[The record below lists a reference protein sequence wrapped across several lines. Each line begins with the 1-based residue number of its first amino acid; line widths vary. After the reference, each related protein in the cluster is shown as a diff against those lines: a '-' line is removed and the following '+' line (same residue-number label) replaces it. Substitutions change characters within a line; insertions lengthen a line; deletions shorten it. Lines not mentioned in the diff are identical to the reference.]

1 MIIRKI
7 LKEEFI
13 KLKELFPGNEE
24 LWIKYRGQRV
34 QQFENKEIDV
44 YVIEEDEKFIGELT
58 VNYISHDL
66 LTETIPNIRV
76 CFEAFRIDKR
86 HQGKGLGQKLIRY
99 TINDLAK
106 KGYFEF
112 TIGVE
117 DNNEIAKHIY
127 YKLGFTEEIDKGYG
141 NEFDPSDYTLWLK
154 KIDRILP
161 ALYKLIN
168 KLELGNIE
176 QEICRVSGG
185 LLNRMYKVITSSGV
199 YAVKH
204 LNPEV
209 MKRPNAIN
217 NHIFAEKIAN
227 IAKTK
232 GIQCVSANIYNGSS
246 LQGIDNNY
254 FLIFDWFEGK
264 SITDKEITLEKV
276 KKVAKQLANLHQMNF
291 NNIPNSSDLGK
302 TSIEVD
308 WNYYFE
314 KIDDTEIKEL
324 LAKNINHLIELDKKS
339 TIASLKISNNK
350 VISHRDLDLPNIL
363 WDNNENP
370 VLIDWESS
378 GLVNPC
384 EELLET
390 AWDWSGGQ
398 DYFDKEK
405 FDCFIQTYKLNG
417 GDIENLKDAILAN
430 FKNKAGW
437 LEYNMRR
444 VCKIECLDEE
454 EQKLGKKEVI
464 RVINEI
470 IKFYDIMKN
479 IRVEDYE

>member
-24 LWIKYRGQRV
+24 LWIKYRGQRL

-66 LTETIPNIRV
+66 LAETIPNIRV
-76 CFEAFRIDKR
+76 YFEAFRIDKKY
-86 HQGKGLGQKLIRY
+86 QGKGLGQKLIRY

-106 KGYFEF
+106 KGYVEF

-117 DNNEIAKHIY
+117 DGNEIAKHIY
-127 YKLGFTEEIDKGYG
+127 FKYGFIELIDYGKGD
-141 NEFDPSDYTLWLK
+141 EFDPSEYTLYLK
-154 KIDRILP
+154 KIDRIMP
-161 ALYKLIN
+161 ILYKLIN

-185 LLNRMYKVITSSGV
+185 LLNRMYKVISSSGV

-227 IAKTK
+227 IAKIN
-232 GIQCVSANIYNGSS
+232 GIQCIAANVYNGYS
-246 LQGIDNNY
+246 LQEIDNNY

-264 SITDKEITLEKV
+264 SITDKEITLDKV
-276 KKVAKQLANLHQMNF
+276 KKVAKQLANLHQINF

-302 TSIEVD
+302 SSIEVN
-308 WNYYFE
+308 WNYYLK

-324 LAKNINHLIELDKKS
+324 LARNINYLIELDKKS
-339 TIASLKISNNK
+339 TIASLKNSHNK

-405 FDCFIQTYKLNG
+405 FDCFIETYKLNG
-417 GDIENLKDAILAN
+417 GNIETLKEAILAN

-437 LEYNMRR
+437 LEYNMKR

-454 EQKLGKKEVI
+454 EQKLSKKEVI

-479 IRVEDYE
+479 IRVEDYK